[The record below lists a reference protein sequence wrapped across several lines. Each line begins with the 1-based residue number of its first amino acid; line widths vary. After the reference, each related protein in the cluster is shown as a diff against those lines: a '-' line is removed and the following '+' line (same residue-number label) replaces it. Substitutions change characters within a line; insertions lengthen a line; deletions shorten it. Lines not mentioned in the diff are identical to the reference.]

1 MVNPAHAARLQLVF
15 WLLLAAAFY
24 GLSFGFADEAGTTFE
39 WGPAAW
45 PRAAALMMAAAAL
58 ANYFANRPVAGGGA
72 AAAGTPADSAA
83 EWNRGE
89 ILGVAGMVAIPLVY
103 TWLIPRAG
111 FYIATLLFLPAYMRL
126 LGERRWWVIVAVT
139 VFLFALVNLVFTV
152 LFYAGL
158 PTGRWPGFYEASSW
172 FVTVIR

>member
-1 MVNPAHAARLQLVF
+1 MNPVHTARLQLVF

-24 GLSFGFADEAGTTFE
+24 SLSFGFADEAGTTFE

-45 PRAAALMMAAAAL
+45 PRAAALLMAAAAV
-58 ANYFANRPVAGGGA
+58 ANYLANRPVAGSGA
-72 AAAGTPADSAA
+72 AAAGTPADWTAG
-83 EWNRGE
+83 WNRGE
-89 ILGVAGMVAIPLVY
+89 ILSVAGMVAIPLVY

-111 FYIATLLFLPAYMRL
+111 FYISTLLFLPAYMRL
-126 LGERRWWVIVAVT
+126 LGECRWWMIATVT
-139 VFLFALVNLVFTV
+139 VLLFALVNLVFTV

>member
-1 MVNPAHAARLQLVF
+1 MNPEQMARLQLLF

-24 GLSFGFADEAGTTFE
+24 GLSFKFADAPGATFE

-45 PRAAALMMAAAAL
+45 PRAAVFLMAAAAIG
-58 ANYFANRPVAGGGA
+58 NYLANRPVAGGETA
-72 AAAGTPADSAA
+72 TPQPPANSMT
-83 EWNRGE
+83 WLNRDE
-89 ILGVAGMVAIPLVY
+89 MLSVACMVAIPLVY

-111 FYIATLLFLPAYMRL
+111 FYISTLLFLPIYMRF
-126 LGERRWWVIVAVT
+126 LGERRWWMIVVVT
-139 VFLFALVNLVFTV
+139 VLLFALVNLVFTV

-158 PTGRWPGFYEASSW
+158 PTGRWPVFYETSSW

>member
-1 MVNPAHAARLQLVF
+1 MNPLQTARLQLLF

-24 GLSFGFADEAGTTFE
+24 GLSFGFAGQAGTTFE

-45 PRAAALMMAAAAL
+45 PRAAAVLMAAAAV
-58 ANYFANRPVAGGGA
+58 ANYLANRPVAGVEQAQAGPA
-72 AAAGTPADSAA
+72 AHSVPWRDRDEMLS
-83 EWNRGE
+83 
-89 ILGVAGMVAIPLVY
+89 VACMVAVPLVY

-111 FYIATLLFLPAYMRL
+111 FYIATLLFLPSYMRV
-126 LGERRWWVIVAVT
+126 LGESRWWMIAVVT
-139 VFLFALVNLVFTV
+139 VVLFALVNLIFTV

-172 FVTVIR
+172 FVNAIR

>member
-1 MVNPAHAARLQLVF
+1 MVNPVHTARLQLVF

-24 GLSFGFADEAGTTFE
+24 SLSFGFADEAGTTFE

-45 PRAAALMMAAAAL
+45 PRAAALLMAAAAI
-58 ANYFANRPVAGGGA
+58 ANYLANRPVAGR
-72 AAAGTPADSAA
+72 GTSSGSMAW
-83 EWNRGE
+83 WNRGE
-89 ILGVAGMVAIPLVY
+89 MLSVAGMVAIPLVY

-111 FYIATLLFLPAYMRL
+111 FYISTLLFLPAYMRL
-126 LGERRWWVIVAVT
+126 LGECRWWMITAVT
-139 VFLFALVNLVFTV
+139 VLLFALVNLVFTV

>member
-1 MVNPAHAARLQLVF
+1 MVNPVHTARLQLLF

-24 GLSFGFADEAGTTFE
+24 SLSFGFADEAGTTFE

-45 PRAAALMMAAAAL
+45 PRAAALLMAAAAV
-58 ANYFANRPVAGGGA
+58 ANYLANRPVAGR
-72 AAAGTPADSAA
+72 GTPSGSMAW
-83 EWNRGE
+83 WNRGE
-89 ILGVAGMVAIPLVY
+89 MLSVAGMVAIPLVY

-111 FYIATLLFLPAYMRL
+111 FYISTLLFLPAYMRL
-126 LGERRWWVIVAVT
+126 LGECRWWMITAVT
-139 VFLFALVNLVFTV
+139 VLLFALVNLVFTV